1 MTLTTEEP
9 IDLLFD
15 KYFSMLV
22 LYAKRF
28 VSSYAVAEDIVQ
40 ETFLKLWEKESSRQY
55 NKAFLFTCVHN
66 RAMNHRRQNKRT
78 GTIDINEGDVNGHF
92 KDGQLVISSEIEI
105 NEDILEEYERL
116 RALFKALD
124 KLPPKTLDV
133 LNSVYLEG
141 KNYQEV
147 ADEMGLSINTVKAH
161 MYLAF
166 KLLRKYLL
174 VFVLFI
180 VELYWILRG
189 FS

>member
-9 IDLLFD
+9 IDFLFD
-15 KYFSMLV
+15 KYFSLLV

-28 VSSYAVAEDIVQ
+28 VNSYAVAEDIVQ
-40 ETFLKLWEKESSRQY
+40 ETFLKLWEKESSRLY

-66 RAMNHRRQNKRT
+66 RAVNYRRRNKSS
-78 GTIDINEGDVNGHF
+78 IEINEGQKNGQF
-92 KDGQLVISSEIEI
+92 KDGQFAVSSEIEA
-105 NEDILEEYERL
+105 NEDVIEEYERL

-124 KLPPKTLDV
+124 KLPPKTLEV

-141 KNYQEV
+141 KNYQLV

-174 VFVLFI
+174 VFVLFML
-180 VELYWILRG
+180 ELYWIVRG
-189 FS
+189 IS